1 MGFRHSTYK
10 IIAKHTLMS
19 RMLQK
24 HTYLPM
30 KHCLHLLVCK
40 MVSASWRA
48 GGNSATFVSQLS
60 HPNKVKKTI
69 QILHRN
75 PVASNLF
82 ELHLQQLTKSIFS
95 LVAVYYCLWVHVWR
109 HITCVQISL
118 STPWHSVLPSV

>member
-1 MGFRHSTYK
+1 MGFRYSTYK

-75 PVASNLF
+75 PVASSLF